1 MITAPATPVA
11 SPPSNSHACLPPPS
25 PALMASAAAMPSGHG
40 LLAGNAGV
48 SNMRYSSQASSSI
61 ARLTPT
67 SIGITMSGSPNRN
80 GMPMGRNR
88 LLAAPKVADE
98 MLVCARFCACTERK
112 PRNMA
117 SGTRASV
124 MAASAPMSEVLGVMP
139 RLASIWMPTM
149 APNTL
154 STTVRIRLAGA
165 SAFGCSSEDGWA
177 DGSSRGGT
185 AAVTSWFMVIP

>member
-1 MITAPATPVA
+1 
-11 SPPSNSHACLPPPS
+11 
-25 PALMASAAAMPSGHG
+25 MP
-40 LLAGNAGV
+40 
-48 SNMRYSSQASSSI
+48 I
-61 ARLTPT
+61 
-67 SIGITMSGSPNRN
+67 
-80 GMPMGRNR
+80 GRNR

-112 PRNMA
+112 PRNTA

-124 MAASAPMSEVLGVMP
+124 MAASAPISEVLGVMP

-165 SAFGCSSEDGWA
+165 SAFGCSCGDEWA
-177 DGSSRGGT
+177 AAPSSSGI
-185 AAVTSWFMVIP
+185 AAVASWFMVIS